1 MKRTLLSIATLAAVA
16 CIFWIGFEV
25 FFGASLRNAASK
37 DALHQIHREVDVGA
51 SQETVLSIYERDK
64 TDRTNIKKDLF
75 SDTWVVG
82 MPFELGATDPILY
95 VQFGPDKRVTAVAM
109 RTSDGIHLAPPIDYR
124 DKGVLNL
131 PK

>member
-51 SQETVLSIYERDK
+51 SQETVISIYERNK

-82 MPFELGATDPILY
+82 MPFELGATDPIY
-95 VQFGPDKRVTAVAM
+95 MFSSGPIKE
-109 RTSDGIHLAPPIDYR
+109 
-124 DKGVLNL
+124 
-131 PK
+131 